1 MVNAQYMLTLQ
12 LHWVNNMA
20 ETSGIL
26 RLLPQ
31 KKHDFNTFSSGLL
44 ALLLLSFHYSLNY
57 QVKPC
62 LSKVLLKNILLAKSL
77 ATGPGP

>member
-1 MVNAQYMLTLQ
+1 MLTLQ
-12 LHWVNNMA
+12 LHWVKNMA

-31 KKHDFNTFSSGLL
+31 KKHCFNPFSPGPL
-44 ALLLLSFHYSLNY
+44 ALLLLSFHDSLNY
-57 QVKPC
+57 QAQLY

-77 ATGPGP
+77 ATGPGPKYPCV